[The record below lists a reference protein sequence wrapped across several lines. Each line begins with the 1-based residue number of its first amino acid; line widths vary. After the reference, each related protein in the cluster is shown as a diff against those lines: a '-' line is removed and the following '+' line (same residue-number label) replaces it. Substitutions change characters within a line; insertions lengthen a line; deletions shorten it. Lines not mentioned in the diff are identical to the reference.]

1 MVSLKFTSVQAL
13 KRSIKEKYPDA
24 GKEVWDATFEDHKKY
39 LTHETT
45 EQILDRQWKEY
56 KDKEGLP

>member
-1 MVSLKFTSVQAL
+1 MVSLKFTSKQAL
-13 KRSIKEKYPDA
+13 IRSIKEKYPNLTEEQQ
-24 GKEVWDATFEDHKKY
+24 KCTLEDHKKY

-56 KDKEGLP
+56 KKKEGLT